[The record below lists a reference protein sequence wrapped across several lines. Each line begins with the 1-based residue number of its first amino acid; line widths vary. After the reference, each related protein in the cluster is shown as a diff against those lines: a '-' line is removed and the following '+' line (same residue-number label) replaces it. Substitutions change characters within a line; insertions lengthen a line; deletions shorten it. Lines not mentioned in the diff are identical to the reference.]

1 MQDKTAGYF
10 IIIISAL
17 VGFII
22 YLFNKALKEIVALS
36 CDHGASCPMWGTI
49 HFQTDI
55 SLGIMVTL
63 IFTGTYLIFSENI
76 KDYILKK
83 TKLKTR
89 INKIALLQK
98 AQNPEEKLILE
109 CILEKGTSIF
119 QSDLVE
125 KTKLSKV
132 KITRILDRLE
142 TRNIIER
149 KRRGMTN
156 IVILKHN

>member
-22 YLFNKALKEIVALS
+22 YLFNKALKEIVAVS
-36 CDHGASCPMWGTI
+36 CDHGDTCPMWGSI
-49 HFQTDI
+49 NFQTDI
-55 SLGIMVTL
+55 SLGIMTTL
-63 IFTGTYLIFSENI
+63 ILVGLYLIFADNI
-76 KDYILKK
+76 KGYILKK
-83 TKLKTR
+83 TKQDIK
-89 INKIALLQK
+89 INKKNLLQK
-98 AQNPEEKLILE
+98 AKNDEEKLILE
-109 CILEKGTSIF
+109 CIIDKGNSIF

-142 TRNIIER
+142 TRNLIER

-156 IVILKHN
+156 IVILRHN

>member
-10 IIIISAL
+10 IILISAL

-49 HFQTDI
+49 NFQTNI
-55 SLGIMVTL
+55 SLTIMTTL
-63 IFTGTYLIFSENI
+63 ILVGLYLIFSKNI

-89 INKIALLQK
+89 INKKTLLQK
-98 AQNPEEKLILE
+98 AKNPEERLILE

-142 TRNIIER
+142 TRNLIER

-156 IVILKHN
+156 IVILRHN